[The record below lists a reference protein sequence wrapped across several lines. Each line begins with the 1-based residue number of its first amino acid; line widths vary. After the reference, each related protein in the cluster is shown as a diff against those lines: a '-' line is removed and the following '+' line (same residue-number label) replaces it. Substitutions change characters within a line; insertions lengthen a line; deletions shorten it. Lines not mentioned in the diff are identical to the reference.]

1 MAAAAAPPHLA
12 GHHCITITPLSATH
26 QQRQHHRNNTVPSPF
41 TLCTI
46 VPAPFPTTASSR
58 STIFSPPHLQRAST
72 TPPQLRR
79 ANLRSAHVFYHH
91 RSSVAPPSRRHF
103 LLPVSVHP
111 LHAQLPSSPLHLQ
124 RARHHHLHTRTAAM
138 PPPRIAHSHDNL
150 QLRHLELS
158 GFGRYRLH
166 HISHS
171 FFHFLSFISSCI
183 PSRPWRAKL
192 LGLIP
197 L

>member
-26 QQRQHHRNNTVPSPF
+26 QQRQHHRNSTVPSPF

-58 STIFSPPHLQRAST
+58 STIFSPPHLQRASA

-91 RSSVAPPSRRHF
+91 RSSAAPPSRRHF
-103 LLPVSVHP
+103 LLPVSVQP

-124 RARHHHLHTRTAAM
+124 RARHHHLHTRTAAV
-138 PPPRIAHSHDNL
+138 PPPRIAHSHDNRSFTTIFE
-150 QLRHLELS
+150 QEPRRNPSSPEKKHLAGAAAS
-158 GFGRYRLH
+158 SQGREKSVRVK
-166 HISHS
+166 
-171 FFHFLSFISSCI
+171 
-183 PSRPWRAKL
+183 P
-192 LGLIP
+192 
-197 L
+197 